1 MTSVEVNHAWV
12 LVALPLAI
20 LPWLASLFRSS
31 FIPAVSVAVSD
42 PLSSLLHNALRIAGS
57 SAIFFLIIGL
67 AGPYTGGKTI
77 SRRGIGAQI
86 VFLLDRSG
94 SMNDTFAGRTPEGKQ
109 ESKAA
114 AMKRLLGDFV
124 GRRPHDLF
132 GVAAFSTS
140 PFLVVPLTDHHEAV
154 RAAINASDRPGLN
167 FTNMARGL
175 AMALSMFS
183 TDRPDEHHV
192 ILLVSDG
199 GAVIEPHAQDLLR
212 AEFKKFSTDL
222 YFLFLRTKG
231 AKGIYDKPEQDETP
245 QAMPERYLHLFFES
259 LQSHYKAFQA
269 ESPEQVE
276 SAIGEI
282 DGLAR
287 YPITY
292 EEQTPRYDLRPF
304 MFILSAF
311 ALVFL
316 IAAKLMEVPA
326 SACRFDRTSLRE
338 GSRL

>member
-1 MTSVEVNHAWV
+1 MMGIEVTHAW
-12 LVALPLAI
+12 LLAALPLI
-20 LPWLASLFRSS
+20 VLPWMATLLRSRSLPG
-31 FIPAVSVAVSD
+31 ISVVPFD
-42 PLSSLLHNALRIAGS
+42 PLSRLLNNVLRIFGTL
-57 SAIFFLIIGL
+57 AILFLILGL
-67 AGPYTGGKTI
+67 SEPYSGGETI
-77 SRRGIGAQI
+77 SRRGLGAQI
-86 VFLLDRSG
+86 VLLLDRSG
-94 SMNDTFAGRTPEGKQ
+94 SMNDTFAGRSPEGKE

-154 RAAINASDRPGLN
+154 RAAIDAADRPGLN
-167 FTNMARGL
+167 FTNVARGL
-175 AMALSMFS
+175 AMALSMFN

-199 GAVIEPHAQDLLR
+199 GAVIETHAQELLR
-212 AEFKKFSTDL
+212 ADFQKFQTDL

-231 AKGIYDKPEQDETP
+231 SKGIYDKPGPDDTP

-259 LQSHYKAFQA
+259 LRSHYKTFQA

-276 SAIGEI
+276 SAIEDI

-292 EEQTPRYDLRPF
+292 TEHAPRHDLRPLLF
-304 MFILSAF
+304 VLSAL
-311 ALVFL
+311 AMAVL
-316 IAAKLMEVPA
+316 IAAKLMEVPRLSYRRGMSLAKA
-326 SACRFDRTSLRE
+326 SP
-338 GSRL
+338 